1 MSKVEATLTA
11 VIGQPSL
18 VYASGLA
25 AIYAV
30 LLLERPDVIAHSSIY
45 HGALETIKIYQR
57 IRGDGQVKVIRLEDE
72 FPQVEGGKLLVW
84 LETPVNPTGESISI
98 QDYAD
103 KAHKAGG
110 KLFVDST
117 FAPPTLQDPFK
128 WGADIVM
135 ASATK

>member
-1 MSKVEATLTA
+1 MSQAEAALTA

-18 VYASGLA
+18 LYGAGLA
-25 AIYAV
+25 ATLAV
-30 LLLERPDVIAHSSIY
+30 LYLDRPDVIAHDSIY
-45 HGALETIKIYQR
+45 HGGLETIKLYQR
-57 IRGDGQVKVIRLEDE
+57 MRGDGQVKVIGLKDDYPKE
-72 FPQVEGGKLLVW
+72 GKLLVW
-84 LETPVNPTGESISI
+84 VETPVNPTGESTSI

-110 KLFVDST
+110 RLLVDST

-128 WGADIVM
+128 WGADIVL